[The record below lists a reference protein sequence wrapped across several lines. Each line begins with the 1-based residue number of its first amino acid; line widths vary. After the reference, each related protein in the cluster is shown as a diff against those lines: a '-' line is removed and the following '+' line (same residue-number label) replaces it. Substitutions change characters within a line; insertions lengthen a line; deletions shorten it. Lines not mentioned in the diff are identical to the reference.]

1 MCCINHSNYIQDPSH
16 HLHQNGQP
24 QGQFYQQQLANGS
37 SAGPSSSFQVNPSVN
52 PNSNGNIVLYPL
64 NGSASTNGDAT
75 ASSSTNGRPSTVD
88 ASSTNPALLPVV
100 PSTAQ
105 RSTHRVTQDWQGS
118 YPSQPPPPVTFNPM
132 DAHMPITDPW
142 LQEEFPE
149 IDLSTPL
156 SEYWCTINYF
166 EGDLQVGD
174 VFKVRSSYNS
184 VIIDGFFDASRKD
197 RFCLGALTNVQRTS
211 ASEKSRLFIGKGVQ
225 LENIGSDGSVYVR
238 CLSEYSVFFESYYLD
253 RESGREAFDA
263 VHKIYPGSHVKV
275 FSLRECLRCL
285 KMAAQMQHQQQQSN
299 GGNSATNGGDVG
311 QNGTSSGNQS
321 GLNIDDLR
329 KLCRLRFSFVKGWG
343 PDYPRKTILETPCW
357 CEVQLN
363 RPLQYLDQLLNSI
376 SMNTNLS
383 KF

>member
-1 MCCINHSNYIQDPSH
+1 MSNPTGSS
-16 HLHQNGQP
+16 
-24 QGQFYQQQLANGS
+24 QFYPQSS
-37 SAGPSSSFQVNPSVN
+37 SATTAAPFTSSTPLTAAPLVSLYQPHHTGSGNSSSDQTA
-52 PNSNGNIVLYPL
+52 NSR
-64 NGSASTNGDAT
+64 SD
-75 ASSSTNGRPSTVD
+75 SSSRV
-88 ASSTNPALLPVV
+88 SS
-100 PSTAQ
+100 SQ
-105 RSTHRVTQDWQGS
+105 RTTQDWQGS
-118 YPSQPPPPVTFNPM
+118 YPAQPPPPSNYNPLNT
-132 DAHMPITDPW
+132 AASIPQADPW

-174 VFKVRSSYNS
+174 VFKVRSAYNS
-184 VIIDGFFDASRKD
+184 VIVDGFFDASRED

-211 ASEKSRLFIGKGVQ
+211 ASEKARLHIGKGVQ
-225 LENIGSDGSVYVR
+225 LENISSDGSVYVR

-263 VHKIYPGSHVKV
+263 VHKIYPNSHVKV

-285 KMAAQMQHQQQQSN
+285 KMAAQMQHQANGGTAGGSN
-299 GGNSATNGGDVG
+299 GGVGTANG
-311 QNGTSSGNQS
+311 S

-363 RPLQYLDQLLNSI
+363 RPLQYLDQLINSSSLNS
-376 SMNTNLS
+376 NLS
-383 KF
+383 KLF